1 MTPRFEVVRTAA
13 GYHAR
18 FRAENGRIVW
28 FTEVYTRRAAAT
40 RAVDILESFVG
51 GFYGPYIEVRDIDE
65 RAAS

>member
-40 RAVDILESFVG
+40 RAVSSS
-51 GFYGPYIEVRDIDE
+51 RT
-65 RAAS
+65 